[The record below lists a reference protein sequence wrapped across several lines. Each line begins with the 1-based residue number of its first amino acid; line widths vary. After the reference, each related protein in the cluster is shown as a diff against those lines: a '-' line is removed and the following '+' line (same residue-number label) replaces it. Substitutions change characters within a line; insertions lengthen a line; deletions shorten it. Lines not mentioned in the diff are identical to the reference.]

1 MKKLIILTAIII
13 AALQTY
19 AQKVTLADGIRKSD
33 LPVIYLPDSLSVH
46 FISPEPIQY
55 VDISSGSI
63 IGDLPVK
70 NILRIKYRTDSVK
83 RIIPGDAVVTIVGE
97 KFIAQYRIIYAA
109 YSGGGAIQTNV
120 EINLKDTRPIDVPG
134 ISLSQPELKKYAF
147 SLIGKKPEKHLAHSK
162 AYGIKANLNHAYTL
176 GDYIFLDLGFENST
190 NLSYAIEG
198 IRFKIND
205 KKVTKATT
213 VQSLEIKPDFTL
225 FASPAFKKH
234 YRNIFVFKKFTFPGN
249 KVLQAEMSEQQLS
262 GRVITLDIT
271 YKDVLE
277 ADTIPLP

>member
-1 MKKLIILTAIII
+1 MKKLIILTAIVI
-13 AALQTY
+13 AALQSF
-19 AQKVTLADGIRKSD
+19 AQKINLADGVRKSD

-55 VDISSGSI
+55 VDISSSNI
-63 IGDLPVK
+63 VGDLPVK
-70 NILRIKYRTDSVK
+70 NVLRIKYRTDSAK
-83 RIIPGDAVVTIVGE
+83 RVFPHDAVVTIIGE
-97 KFIAQYRIIYAA
+97 KFMAQYHVIY
-109 YSGGGAIQTNV
+109 SPEPQGGAIQTDV
-120 EINLKDTRPIDVPG
+120 EINPADTRPLDFPG
-134 ISLSQPELKKYAF
+134 ISLSQPELKQYAF
-147 SLIGKKPEKHLAHSK
+147 GLLDKRPEKHLAHSK
-162 AYGIKANLNHAYTL
+162 AYGIRANLNHAYTL

-190 NLSYAIEG
+190 NLSYIIDAV
-198 IRFKIND
+198 RFKIND
-205 KKVTKATT
+205 KKVTKAST

-225 FASPAFKKH
+225 LTVPTFKKH

-249 KVLQAEMSEQQLS
+249 KVLQIEMSEQQLS